1 MIGCGG
7 DVEGEFDSGPDDERD
22 APLKSD
28 LDADEDD
35 SYDESVCSACGAPVS
50 ELTDKCPSC
59 GEWIIHDW
67 RKQPRTWVITAIV
80 VILIVGL
87 FWLTVW

>member
-1 MIGCGG
+1 MIGCG
-7 DVEGEFDSGPDDERD
+7 DDADGEFENGRDDERD
-22 APLKSD
+22 APLASD
-28 LDADEDD
+28 LDGDDDD
-35 SYDESVCSACGAPVS
+35 SYDESVCSACGATVS

-67 RKQPRTWVITAIV
+67 RKQPRTWAITAIV

-87 FWLTVW
+87 FWLTVG

>member
-1 MIGCGG
+1 MIGY
-7 DVEGEFDSGPDDERD
+7 DDDAEGEFDNGPDDERD

-28 LDADEDD
+28 LDQDDDD
-35 SYDESVCSACGAPVS
+35 SFDESVCSACGASVS

-59 GEWIIHDW
+59 GEWIVHDW
-67 RKQPRTWVITAIV
+67 RKQPRTWVITVIA

-87 FWLTVW
+87 FWLTVG

>member
-7 DVEGEFDSGPDDERD
+7 DVEGEFGNHSDDERN

-28 LDADEDD
+28 LDEDEDD
-35 SYDESVCSACGAPVS
+35 SYDESVCSACGRAVS

-59 GEWIIHDW
+59 GEWIVHDW
-67 RKQPRTWVITAIV
+67 RKRPRTWAITAIV
-80 VILIVGL
+80 VILIAGL
-87 FWLTVW
+87 FWLTVG